1 MKFTF
6 KDIDE
11 GTYNAK
17 VFDLIK
23 DEGPFGPFIRL
34 IFTITEGELQNY
46 KFSGFVKPTH
56 LKQSKFYKWISN
68 ILGEQPDNDF
78 DINNLIGKH
87 CLVHL
92 TKSGKFYS
100 VTDVYGK
107 NDGLINAYAVLNS
120 LKRKINQTKANT

>member
-17 VFDLIK
+17 VLDLMK
-23 DEGPFGPFIRL
+23 DQGPFGPFIRL
-34 IFTITEGELQNY
+34 IFTITDGELQNY

-56 LKQSKFYKWISN
+56 LKQSKFYRWIAN
-68 ILGEQPDNDF
+68 ILGEPPENDF
-78 DINNLIGKH
+78 DINTLIGKH
-87 CLVHL
+87 CLIYL

-100 VTDVYGK
+100 VTDVYGE
-107 NDGLINAYAVLNS
+107 NDGLINAYATLNS
-120 LKRKINQTKANT
+120 LQKKVNI